1 MLLALC
7 AWAFI
12 TLSCKQIK
20 TKYWCCCLVV
30 IMTPLNKKDSTEK
43 QIRQIAKQL
52 KANGAIIS
60 KIAENI
66 EDKKS
71 KRAPRVAVNPSLN

>member
-12 TLSCKQIK
+12 TLGCKQIK

-30 IMTPLNKKDSTEK
+30 TMTPLNKKDSTEK
-43 QIRQIAKQL
+43 QIRQITKQL
-52 KANGAIIS
+52 KANGAIINE
-60 KIAENI
+60 IAESI
-66 EDKKS
+66 EDKKG
-71 KRAPRVAVNPSLN
+71 KKTRRFAVNPSLN